1 LAIDRANTTP
11 NNLSKGPSLCSKFDN
26 RRGARIDLA
35 AAAVNRAALFR
46 TAAVALAPFRALSA
60 APVARAHETITV
72 GNCTVEY
79 GWVNEPPVAGLKV
92 QAEFGG
98 QTKVLTLK
106 PLGESTPGQSIAL
119 LTPTRPGTYTIHLD
133 GWIGSIPFDTD
144 VVPEEVHTT
153 DLLQFPVVAATQS
166 STSPGGA
173 MGSVGWLGLA
183 GSILGAIGLV
193 LGVIA
198 ISCRPA
204 VHGHSDLRAR

>member
-1 LAIDRANTTP
+1 VVINISP
-11 NNLSKGPSLCSKFDN
+11 G
-26 RRGARIDLA
+26 GASGAGVD
-35 AAAVNRAALFR
+35 
-46 TAAVALAPFRALSA
+46 
-60 APVARAHETITV
+60 
-72 GNCTVEY
+72 
-79 GWVNEPPVAGLKV
+79 VAGLKV

-106 PLGESTPGQSIAL
+106 PLGESTPSQSIAL